1 MFSLKNSSDSYLKF
15 VTASLFKNDENVY
28 EIFVELLK
36 RFFIIKIKINIAK
49 MTNDC

>member
-28 EIFVELLK
+28 EIFGTLETFLYNK
-36 RFFIIKIKINIAK
+36 DKN
-49 MTNDC
+49 